1 MSRIEINNKTRKNNK
16 NNENNKN
23 KRKKKKS
30 IGFKILTGFLI
41 LILAIMVTGGGYLY
55 GLLSKLETV
64 DLDNKD
70 LGISSTDEFTK
81 YNNYKDIKNIAL
93 FGIDAE
99 EGNTGRSDSIMIATI
114 DPVHN
119 KLKITSLMRDSY
131 VNIDGYG
138 MDKLNHAYA
147 FGGAQLAIKTINENF
162 GLNVEDFAT
171 VNFSSLPIIIDIL
184 GGIDIEITDEELQ
197 YINSYIDGLNQLE
210 GTSSPHITYSGYQHI
225 NGIQALAYSRIRY
238 TSGGDYERTQR
249 HRIVLTA
256 LFEKLSATPASSYSS
271 ILNNLLPYVQ
281 TNLTPSS
288 ILSLGTKV
296 LGVGTKSLEQ
306 DRFPRDDYSQGTTI
320 DGVYYLDFDKEATIT
335 QVRDYIFDDK

>member
-1 MSRIEINNKTRKNNK
+1 MSRNEINNKPKKNNNTK
-16 NNENNKN
+16 G
-23 KRKKKKS
+23 KKKKS
-30 IGFKILTGFLI
+30 IGFKILMGFLI
-41 LILAIMVTGGGYLY
+41 LLLAIMITGGGYLY
-55 GLLSKLETV
+55 GLLNKLNTV

-70 LGISSTDEFTK
+70 LGISSNDEFTK

-99 EGNTGRSDSIMIATI
+99 EGNIGRSDSIMIATI

-138 MDKLNHAYA
+138 MDKINHAYA
-147 FGGAQLAIKTINENF
+147 FGGPQLAIKTINENF

-184 GGIDIEITDEELQ
+184 GGIDIEITAEELQ
-197 YINSYIDGLNQLE
+197 YINEYIDHLNGLE

-225 NGIQALAYSRIRY
+225 DGIQALSYSRIRY

-256 LFEKLSATPASSYSS
+256 LFEKLSSTPVSSYSS
-271 ILNNLLPYVQ
+271 ILNSLLPYVH
-281 TNLTPSS
+281 TNLTPSN
-288 ILSLGTKV
+288 ILSLGTKIIG
-296 LGVGTKSLEQ
+296 LGTTTLEQ
-306 DRFPRDDYSQGTTI
+306 DRFPRDGYSEGTTI
-320 DGVYYLDFDKEATIT
+320 DGVYYLDFDKGTTIN
-335 QVRDYIFDDK
+335 QIRDYIFDDK

>member
-1 MSRIEINNKTRKNNK
+1 MSRIEIKNNRNNRNNK
-16 NNENNKN
+16 NN

-30 IGFKILTGFLI
+30 IGFKILMGFLI
-41 LILAIMVTGGGYLY
+41 LLLAIMVTGGGYLY
-55 GLLSKLETV
+55 GLLSKLDTV

-70 LGISSTDEFTK
+70 LGISSTDEFAK

-147 FGGAQLAIKTINENF
+147 FGGAQLAVKTINENF

-184 GGIDIEITDEELQ
+184 GGIDLDITNEEIQ
-197 YINSYIDGLNQLE
+197 YINDYITQLNSIE
-210 GTSSPHITYSGYQHI
+210 GTSSPHITFSGYQHI
-225 NGIQALAYSRIRY
+225 DGIQALAYSRIRY
-238 TSGGDYERTQR
+238 TSGGDYARTER
-249 HRIVLTA
+249 HRVVLTA
-256 LFEKLSATPASSYSS
+256 LFEKIAATPASSYPS
-271 ILNNLLPYVQ
+271 ILNSLLPYVQ
-281 TNLTPSS
+281 TNLTASN

-296 LGVGTKSLEQ
+296 LGLGAATLEQ
-306 DRFPRDDYSQGTTI
+306 DRFPRDGYSEGTTI
-320 DGVYYLDFDKEATIT
+320 DGVYYLDFDKETTIN
-335 QVRDYIFDDK
+335 QIRDYIFNDK

>member
-1 MSRIEINNKTRKNNK
+1 MSNIKKNNRSIK
-16 NNENNKN
+16 

-30 IGFKILTGFLI
+30 IGFKILIGFLI
-41 LILAIMVTGGGYLY
+41 IILAITVTGAGYLY
-55 GLLSKLETV
+55 GLFSKLDTI
-64 DLDNKD
+64 DLDSKD
-70 LGISSTDEFTK
+70 LGISSTDEFSK
-81 YNNYKDIKNIAL
+81 YDNYKDIKNIAL
-93 FGIDAE
+93 FGVDAVD
-99 EGNTGRSDSIMIATI
+99 GGAGRSDSIMIATI

-147 FGGAQLAIKTINENF
+147 FGGPQLAIKTINENF
-162 GLNVEDFAT
+162 GLNIEDFAT

-184 GGIDIEITDEELQ
+184 GGIDLEITNEELQ
-197 YINSYIDGLNQLE
+197 YINKYINDLNKLE
-210 GTSSPHITYSGYQHI
+210 GTSSPNITSSGYQHI
-225 NGIQALAYSRIRY
+225 DGIQALAYSRIRY

-249 HRIVLTA
+249 HRVVLTA
-256 LFEKLSATPASSYSS
+256 LFEKLSATPVSSYSS
-271 ILNNLLPYVQ
+271 ILNSLLPYVQ
-281 TNLTPSS
+281 TNLTPST

-296 LGVGTKSLEQ
+296 IGLGTKILEQ

-320 DGVYYLDFDKEATIT
+320 DGIYYLDYDKDATIN